1 MANKKR
7 KNRRDLK
14 QLRLLLTYAKPYH
27 GWWILAGI
35 LVAMTVGLDL
45 LRPYLLKYTISDVFP
60 VNDLNVLYRIGWLY
74 LATVFLSVGLLYALN
89 YSLQYVGQNII
100 YRIRQ
105 EVFERILVQSE
116 SSLKQ
121 YKTGNLVTKVT
132 NDTDAIRALFIEV
145 LIPFCSDFLM
155 MIGIIV
161 ILLQMHMRLA
171 LTSLTVMILL
181 GIAIYIF
188 RQYSRRAYRK
198 VRSCI
203 SVSNSFI
210 QEAMSGIMIV
220 KSYNAEKAVIKEYDM
235 INQAYVTAG
244 IQEVRTFSVFRP
256 FVDFAYFI
264 CVVMILGYTN
274 FAVDITDAALVFVF
288 IQYIEKFF
296 APVRGMAE
304 RYNTLQSALAG
315 ADRVG
320 ELWAQTSVTEIDDRP
335 DFDEPFRSLEFEN
348 VWFHY
353 GDEEKWV
360 LKDISFHVDNGELV
374 GIAGTSGAGKTTVM
388 SLALRMY
395 TPQRGRILLNGR
407 PIEDY
412 SIASTRTLL
421 GYVFQNQHLFK
432 GTVAEN
438 ISLHNPKLTPER
450 IVHALKK
457 VNLWD
462 EIQQLPQGIYTQSG
476 YLGSFFSAGERQLLS
491 LARVMA
497 RRYPVL
503 VLDEA
508 TANMDSATEERIQK
522 SLAGIR
528 GERTILL
535 IAHRL
540 STIRNADRIYVFR
553 EGRIIQTGTYQ
564 ELANT
569 SGYFRE
575 LLES

>member
-256 FVDFAYFI
+256 FVDFTYFI

-395 TPQRGRILLNGR
+395 TPQRGRILLNGK

-564 ELANT
+564 GLANT

>member
-320 ELWAQTSVTEIDDRP
+320 ELWAQTSGTEIDDRP

-374 GIAGTSGAGKTTVM
+374 GIAGTSGSGKTTVM

-395 TPQRGRILLNGR
+395 TPQRGRILLNGK

-553 EGRIIQTGTYQ
+553 EGRIIQTGAYQ

>member
-1 MANKKR
+1 MANKQR

-14 QLRLLLTYAKPYH
+14 QLRLLFNYAKPYY
-27 GWWILAGI
+27 GWWVLAGI
-35 LVAMTVGLDL
+35 LVAVTVGLDL
-45 LRPYLLKYTISDVFP
+45 LRPYLLKYAISDIFP
-60 VNDLNVLYRIGWLY
+60 VKDLNALYRVGWLY
-74 LATVFLSVGLLYALN
+74 LTTVFLSVGLLYALN
-89 YSLQYVGQNII
+89 FSLQYVGQNII

-105 EVFERILVQSE
+105 NVFERILVQSE
-116 SSLKQ
+116 SSLKR

-145 LIPFCSDFLM
+145 LIPFCGDFLM
-155 MIGIIV
+155 MVGIIV

-171 LTSLTVMILL
+171 LASLTVMILL
-181 GIAIYIF
+181 GIAVYIF

-220 KSYNAEKAVIKEYDM
+220 KSYNAEKAVIKEYDT

-256 FVDFAYFI
+256 FVDFTYFI
-264 CVVMILGYTN
+264 CVVLILGYTN
-274 FAVDITDAALVFVF
+274 FAIDITDAALVFVF

-315 ADRVG
+315 VDRVG
-320 ELWAQTSVTEIDDRP
+320 ELWEQTSVTEIDDRP
-335 DFDEPFRSLEFEN
+335 DFEEPFRSLGFEN

-360 LKDISFHVDNGELV
+360 LKDVSFHVDNGELV

-395 TPQRGRILLNGR
+395 IPQRGRILLNDK

-438 ISLHNPKLTPER
+438 ISLHNPTLTPER
-450 IVHALKK
+450 IIHALQK

-462 EIQQLPQGIYTQSG
+462 EIQQLPQGIYTQAG

>member
-14 QLRLLLTYAKPYH
+14 QLRLLLNYAKPYY

-60 VNDLNVLYRIGWLY
+60 VSDLNVLYRVGWLY
-74 LATVFLSVGLLYALN
+74 LATVFLSVGLLYMLN
-89 YSLQYVGQNII
+89 FSLQYVGQNII

-116 SSLKQ
+116 SSLKR

-155 MIGIIV
+155 MIGIII

-181 GIAIYIF
+181 GIAVYIF

-320 ELWAQTSVTEIDDRP
+320 ELWAQTSVSEIDDRP
-335 DFDEPFRSLEFEN
+335 DFDEAFRSLEFEN

-395 TPQRGRILLNGR
+395 TPQRGRILLNGK

-412 SIASTRTLL
+412 SITSTRTLL

-438 ISLHNPKLTPER
+438 ISLHNPTLTPER
-450 IVHALKK
+450 IIHALKK

>member
-14 QLRLLLTYAKPYH
+14 QLRLLLTYAKPYY

-335 DFDEPFRSLEFEN
+335 DFDEPFGSLEFEN

-395 TPQRGRILLNGR
+395 TPQRGRILLNGK

>member
-74 LATVFLSVGLLYALN
+74 LATVFLSVGFLYALN

-395 TPQRGRILLNGR
+395 TPQRGRILLNGK

>member
-14 QLRLLLTYAKPYH
+14 QLRLLLTYAKPYY

-105 EVFERILVQSE
+105 EVFKRILVQSE

-335 DFDEPFRSLEFEN
+335 DFDEPFGSLEFEN

-395 TPQRGRILLNGR
+395 TPQRGRILLNGK

>member
-1 MANKKR
+1 
-7 KNRRDLK
+7 
-14 QLRLLLTYAKPYH
+14 
-27 GWWILAGI
+27 
-35 LVAMTVGLDL
+35 
-45 LRPYLLKYTISDVFP
+45 
-60 VNDLNVLYRIGWLY
+60 
-74 LATVFLSVGLLYALN
+74 
-89 YSLQYVGQNII
+89 
-100 YRIRQ
+100 
-105 EVFERILVQSE
+105 
-116 SSLKQ
+116 
-121 YKTGNLVTKVT
+121 
-132 NDTDAIRALFIEV
+132 
-145 LIPFCSDFLM
+145 
-155 MIGIIV
+155 
-161 ILLQMHMRLA
+161 
-171 LTSLTVMILL
+171 MILL
-181 GIAIYIF
+181 GIAVYIF

-220 KSYNAEKAVIKEYDM
+220 KSYNAEKAVIKEYDT

-256 FVDFAYFI
+256 FVDFTYFI
-264 CVVMILGYTN
+264 CVVLILGYTN
-274 FAVDITDAALVFVF
+274 FAIDITDAALVFVF

-315 ADRVG
+315 VDRVG
-320 ELWAQTSVTEIDDRP
+320 ELWEQTSVTEIDDRP
-335 DFDEPFRSLEFEN
+335 DFEEPFRSLGFEN

-353 GDEEKWV
+353 GDEGKWV
-360 LKDISFHVDNGELV
+360 LKDVSFHVDNGELV

-395 TPQRGRILLNGR
+395 IPQRGRILLNDK

-438 ISLHNPKLTPER
+438 ISLHNPTLTPER
-450 IVHALKK
+450 IIHALQT

-462 EIQQLPQGIYTQSG
+462 EIQQLPQGIYTQAG

-564 ELANT
+564 ETFGSCWN
-569 SGYFRE
+569 RE
-575 LLES
+575 KRNFQLTKYALETGLRSITT

>member
-1 MANKKR
+1 
-7 KNRRDLK
+7 
-14 QLRLLLTYAKPYH
+14 
-27 GWWILAGI
+27 
-35 LVAMTVGLDL
+35 
-45 LRPYLLKYTISDVFP
+45 
-60 VNDLNVLYRIGWLY
+60 
-74 LATVFLSVGLLYALN
+74 
-89 YSLQYVGQNII
+89 
-100 YRIRQ
+100 
-105 EVFERILVQSE
+105 
-116 SSLKQ
+116 
-121 YKTGNLVTKVT
+121 
-132 NDTDAIRALFIEV
+132 
-145 LIPFCSDFLM
+145 
-155 MIGIIV
+155 
-161 ILLQMHMRLA
+161 
-171 LTSLTVMILL
+171 
-181 GIAIYIF
+181 
-188 RQYSRRAYRK
+188 
-198 VRSCI
+198 
-203 SVSNSFI
+203 
-210 QEAMSGIMIV
+210 
-220 KSYNAEKAVIKEYDM
+220 
-235 INQAYVTAG
+235 
-244 IQEVRTFSVFRP
+244 
-256 FVDFAYFI
+256 
-264 CVVMILGYTN
+264 
-274 FAVDITDAALVFVF
+274 
-288 IQYIEKFF
+288 
-296 APVRGMAE
+296 MAE

-315 ADRVG
+315 VDRVG
-320 ELWAQTSVTEIDDRP
+320 ELWEQTSVTEIDDRP
-335 DFDEPFRSLEFEN
+335 DFEEPFRSLEFEN

-360 LKDISFHVDNGELV
+360 LKDVSFHVDNGELV

-395 TPQRGRILLNGR
+395 IPQRGRILLNDK

-438 ISLHNPKLTPER
+438 ISLHNPTLTPER
-450 IVHALKK
+450 IIHALQK

-462 EIQQLPQGIYTQSG
+462 EIQQLPQGIYTQAG

>member
-256 FVDFAYFI
+256 FVDFTYFI

-395 TPQRGRILLNGR
+395 TPQRGRILLNGK

-553 EGRIIQTGTYQ
+553 KGRIIQTGTYQ
-564 ELANT
+564 GLANT

>member
-1 MANKKR
+1 MANKQR

-14 QLRLLLTYAKPYH
+14 QLRLLLNYAKPYY
-27 GWWILAGI
+27 GWWILAGV

-60 VNDLNVLYRIGWLY
+60 VNDLDVLYRVGWLY

-89 YSLQYVGQNII
+89 FSLQYVGQNII

-116 SSLKQ
+116 SSLKR

-171 LTSLTVMILL
+171 LTSFAVMILL
-181 GIAIYIF
+181 GIAVYIF

-274 FAVDITDAALVFVF
+274 LAVDITDAALVFVF

-360 LKDISFHVDNGELV
+360 LKDVSFHVDNGELV

-395 TPQRGRILLNGR
+395 TPQRGRILLNGK
-407 PIEDY
+407 PIENY

-438 ISLHNPKLTPER
+438 ISLHNPTLTPER

>member
-161 ILLQMHMRLA
+161 VLLQMHMRLA

-395 TPQRGRILLNGR
+395 TPQRGRILLNGK

-564 ELANT
+564 GLANT